1 VLAREQS
8 KKNTPVIWLFCVLA
22 GGSSYGFAGDV
33 QFIPKIDTTIYVY
46 DTKIG
51 SDEPV
56 SNEAIVIIPS
66 ILSTYSA
73 KRVTASF
80 AIDHTVVE
88 QNDDINGESNTFTDL
103 KYNTNFSLI
112 ENVMNLTL
120 NGAQDF
126 RPVNLQRGFI
136 VDPVLSPGDLTKVS
150 NNAAALNFSI
160 PNPKHLGFDFQS
172 SISEIKADE
181 SIDAQSGQ
189 SGQLANAGL
198 NNDTLGVSARLYNGN
213 NTRKYNF
220 DLSAQHSKNTRE
232 NFEAFSSSI
241 FRGRIGFVIAN
252 EFDWVVTAASE
263 NYDIP
268 EGPFFGQNN
277 IDTISFGTGIEWKP
291 RVDRAILLNYNQLQQ
306 GNTDITFVGVNVN
319 WAFSTRTVLALDYG
333 KRFFGDAYNVDFS
346 HNTKSIRTSLT
357 YSQQVTVLGGLGGL
371 NDPNNN
377 SNGLFVCEFGS
388 IDLNDCFQPAG
399 LGYELQAGQEFRA
412 LTDIDSDI
420 TGQVLFQ
427 TSGNFNVAY
436 DRRKIKASFRV
447 FYRRTEF
454 LESDRLQKTRGLGLN
469 LAYALGRKT
478 NISLNT
484 DISKIQF
491 NELLGE
497 DTNTLVALNLTRDI
511 NNNLKLTAGARALDR
526 ESDNVEL
533 DLTDKRLTVGL
544 NYRF

>member
-1 VLAREQS
+1 VLAKEQS
-8 KKNTPVIWLFCVLA
+8 IKNTPIIWLFCVLA
-22 GGSSYGFAGDV
+22 CGSSYVFAGDL

-56 SNEAIVIIPS
+56 SNEAIVVIPS

-88 QNDDINGESNTFTDL
+88 QNDDINGESSTFTEL
-103 KYNTNFSLI
+103 KYNTNISLI

-120 NGAQDF
+120 NGAQNF
-126 RPVNLQRGFI
+126 RPINLQRRFI
-136 VDPVLSPGDLTKVS
+136 VDPVLSPGDLTKFS
-150 NNAAALNFSI
+150 NNLAALNFSI

-172 SISEIKADE
+172 SISETKADE
-181 SIDAQSGQ
+181 SIDT
-189 SGQLANAGL
+189 QLGGAGL
-198 NNDTLGVSARLYNGN
+198 NTDTLGVSARLYNGN
-213 NTRKYNF
+213 YTRNYNF
-220 DLSAQHSKNTRE
+220 DLSAQHNKNARE
-232 NFEAFSSSI
+232 NFEDFSSSI
-241 FRGRIGFVIAN
+241 FRGRIGFAIAN

-277 IDTISFGTGIEWKP
+277 IDTISFGGGIEWKP
-291 RVDRAILLNYNQLQQ
+291 RVDRAILLNYNQLQE
-306 GNTDITFVGVNVN
+306 GNTDTEFVGVNVN
-319 WAFSTRTVLALDYG
+319 WAFSNRTVLKLDYG

-346 HNTKSIRTSLT
+346 HNTKTIRTSLT

-420 TGQVLFQ
+420 TGEVLFR

-447 FYRRTEF
+447 FYTTTEF
-454 LESDRLQKTRGLGLN
+454 LESGRLQKFRGLGLN

-478 NISLNT
+478 NISLDT

-491 NELLGE
+491 NELFGE
-497 DTNTLVALNLTRDI
+497 DTNTLIALNLTRDI
-511 NNNLKLTAGARALDR
+511 NDNLKLTAGARALER
-526 ESDNVEL
+526 ESENLEQN
-533 DLTDKRLTVGL
+533 LTDKRLTVGL
-544 NYRF
+544 NYTF

>member
-1 VLAREQS
+1 VLAKEQS
-8 KKNTPVIWLFCVLA
+8 KKNTPIIWLFCVLA

-56 SNEAIVIIPS
+56 SNEAIVVIPS

-88 QNDDINGESNTFTDL
+88 QNDDINGESSTFTEL

-126 RPVNLQRGFI
+126 RPVNLQGRFI

-172 SISEIKADE
+172 SISETKADE

-189 SGQLANAGL
+189 FGRAGL

-213 NTRKYNF
+213 YTRKYNF
-220 DLSAQHSKNTRE
+220 DLSAQHNKIARE
-232 NFEAFSSSI
+232 NFEDFSSSI
-241 FRGRIGFVIAN
+241 FRGRIGFAIAN

-268 EGPFFGQNN
+268 EGPFFRQNN
-277 IDTISFGTGIEWKP
+277 IDTSSFGAGIEWKP

-306 GNTDITFVGVNVN
+306 GNIDTEFVGVNVN
-319 WAFSTRTVLALDYG
+319 WAFSNRTVLKLDYG

-388 IDLNDCFQPAG
+388 IDLNDCFQPSG

-420 TGQVLFQ
+420 TGQVLFR

-447 FYRRTEF
+447 FYTTTEF

-491 NELLGE
+491 NELFGE
-497 DTNTLVALNLTRDI
+497 DTNTLVALNFTRDI
-511 NNNLKLTAGARALDR
+511 NDNLKLTAGARALDR

-533 DLTDKRLTVGL
+533 KFTDKRLTVGL